1 MGLSRVLW
9 EGVLG
14 LSQSTLGG
22 GFGPEPEY
30 SGREFLGPS
39 QSTLGECF
47 GPKIEYSGREFLA
60 QARVLWEGGFGC
72 VVIIIAGA
80 GMIIVSAVCSERR
93 LETRDQVYSM

>member
-1 MGLSRVLW
+1 M
-9 EGVLG
+9 ELG
-14 LSQSTLGG
+14 LLQSTMGER
-22 GFGPEPEY
+22 FGPELEY
-30 SGREFLGPS
+30 SGREFWD
-39 QSTLGECF
+39 
-47 GPKIEYSGREFLA
+47 

>member
-1 MGLSRVLW
+1 MGLFLSMESGGDVKVY
-9 EGVLG
+9 GPGAPVSPG
-14 LSQSTLGG
+14 LSQSTLGV

-30 SGREFLGPS
+30 SGREFW
-39 QSTLGECF
+39 
-47 GPKIEYSGREFLA
+47 A